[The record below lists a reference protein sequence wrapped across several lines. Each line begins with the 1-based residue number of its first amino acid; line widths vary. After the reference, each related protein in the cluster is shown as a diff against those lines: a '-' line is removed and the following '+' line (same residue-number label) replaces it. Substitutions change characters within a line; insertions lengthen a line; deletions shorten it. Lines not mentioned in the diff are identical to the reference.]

1 MKSRIRILVISV
13 ALVLVL
19 SLLAVGCP
27 PPAVD
32 PVDPIEP
39 PLEVIRWIAQSED
52 PTGAFTFVSFERAN
66 RKIEELSGGR
76 LVIESHPGG
85 AIVPADTEHHAVD
98 KGILDM
104 ASMHS
109 VHWVDISPAGP
120 LFTYKIGGPTALE
133 YYFWFK
139 VGPGLDLANELFA
152 RAGFNVKAIA
162 AMAREPEVFLYTAEP
177 LETVEC
183 LDGLK
188 LRLLGDEA
196 VIFDRLG
203 VAPVATPT
211 GEIYDAMAK
220 GVIDGF
226 QHVSF
231 AFDWE
236 LGFHEV
242 VRYAYVSPVRA
253 PTCVFLW
260 IVNKDSWAALPE
272 DLQLLVKEVLWAEG
286 IRHYAEISLRET
298 VAAEKWIDYGVIVKP
313 IPEEIEEAVIREAM
327 RHYAEMAAKCPF
339 YAEVLESLRAWAE
352 AYYATFPRL

>member
-1 MKSRIRILVISV
+1 VKKRILLIPV
-13 ALVLVL
+13 VLL
-19 SLLAVGCP
+19 LAMSLGAVGCP
-27 PPAVD
+27 PAVVD
-32 PVDPIEP
+32 PVDPVKP
-39 PLEVIRWIAQSED
+39 PVEVIRWIAQSED
-52 PTGAFTFVSFERAN
+52 PAGSFTFVSFERAN

-120 LFTYKIGGPTALE
+120 LFTYVIGGPTALE

-139 VGPGLDLANELFA
+139 VGPGLDLATEMFA

-162 AMAREPEVFLYTAEP
+162 AIAREPEMFLYTSVP
-177 LETVEC
+177 LKTEED
-183 LDGLK
+183 LRGLK

-196 VIFDRLG
+196 VIFGRLG
-203 VAPVATPT
+203 VAPVATPS
-211 GEIYDAMAK
+211 GEIYDAMAR

-236 LGFHEV
+236 MGFHEV
-242 VRYAYVSPVRA
+242 TRYAYVSPVRQ
-253 PTCVFLW
+253 PTCAFIW

-272 DLQLLVKEVLWAEG
+272 DLQALVLEVFWAEG
-286 IRHYAEISLRET
+286 IRHYAEIAYRET
-298 VAAEKWIDYGVIVKP
+298 TAAEKWIDYGVIVGPTPK
-313 IPEEIEEAVIREAM
+313 EIEEAVIREAKK
-327 RHYAEMAAKCPF
+327 HYAEMAARCPF
-339 YAEVLESLRAWAE
+339 YARVIDSLMAWAE
-352 AYYATFPRL
+352 AFYATFPRL